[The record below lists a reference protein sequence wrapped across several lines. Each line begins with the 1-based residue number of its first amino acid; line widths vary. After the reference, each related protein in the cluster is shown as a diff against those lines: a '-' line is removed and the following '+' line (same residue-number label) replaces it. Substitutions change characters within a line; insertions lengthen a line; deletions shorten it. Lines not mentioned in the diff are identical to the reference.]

1 MQIAELFVAL
11 GVKGSEKTL
20 TALSNTRMSISSIA
34 ATSLEAK
41 AAILGMAYALE
52 RLTSGA
58 ATEGSNLKNFAAFI
72 DSSAEDIQRWDY
84 AAKRAGLSAESM
96 NNSIR
101 GVYKMIQENLT
112 TPGKLPPGAKIFAE
126 ETGLDITKPLNYQDI
141 LRRAVQFSHS
151 KRVAQPVINS
161 ILQSLGIGTDIIG
174 AIESGQFKLSN
185 VDHAPILSNKEVDS
199 LANVKSQFE
208 GIEEK
213 VRLFFGHFTA
223 KHGNEIVKII
233 GNMTD
238 AFLAL
243 ATALDTILTKLDG
256 FELIDTIFKAWKT
269 DLGFV
274 NDILVGKRNEK
285 NPLDKALIPSKKDTI
300 DLYKSIQQDFQ
311 IGKAINNLPAFLPS
325 LGQGIE
331 DWVMDSKRRLN
342 PQLFQPAP
350 SVPNRYGLSPQNT
363 TVNVT
368 QHLNITGDGTDYNDI
383 QNMHQQAWQ
392 RVVVDTMSQFDRG
405 RQT

>member
-1 MQIAELFVAL
+1 MYVAL

-20 TALSNTRMSISSIA
+20 TALANTRMSISSIA

-52 RLTSGA
+52 RLTTGA
-58 ATEGSNLKNFAAFI
+58 ATDASNLKNFAAFI
-72 DSSAEDIQRWDY
+72 DSSAEDIERWDY

-126 ETGLDITKPLNYQDI
+126 ETKLDITKPLNYQDI
-141 LRRAVQFSHS
+141 LRKAVAFSHS

-161 ILQSLGIGTDIIG
+161 ILQSLGIGADIIG

-233 GNMTD
+233 QDMTT
-238 AFLAL
+238 AFLEL
-243 ATALDTILTKLDG
+243 ANVLIIIADKLQIFQLVDNVFKG
-256 FELIDTIFKAWKT
+256 WGTIFKFL
-269 DLGFV
+269 DDFGS
-274 NDILVGKRNEK
+274 GKRDEK
-285 NPLDKALIPSKKDTI
+285 NFLDKALIPTKKDTI
-300 DLYKSIQQDFQ
+300 DLYKSIQKDFE
-311 IGKAINNLPAFLPS
+311 IGKALNKMPAFLPS
-325 LGQGIE
+325 LGQGIGQGIE

-342 PQLFQPAP
+342 PQLFSPSP
-350 SVPNRYGLSPQNT
+350 SVPQRYGLSPQNT

-368 QHLNITGDGTDYNDI
+368 QHLTLSGDGTNYNDI
-383 QNMHQQAWQ
+383 QNMHQAASQKWI
-392 RVVVDTMSQFDRG
+392 VDTMSQFDRG